1 MEYTVGYKIFENNF
15 KGKHKAEVSEPSL
28 YISGGNL
35 PRTDK
40 NYKKEY
46 YDSLKEALLASIGN
60 SGKFDS
66 VRWKEEDRQESN
78 SFQLET
84 FFYAQEEMNVGY
96 YPYNPSL
103 FLFFIPFRTEYQ
115 ENELRLFW
123 PTLVP
128 GLYPL
133 LGLQFPFLAKSGTV
147 RLSLN
152 CRITYKGKVLK
163 QIEIQKQDSYS
174 LMFYGVYRTAL
185 PERISILLFE
195 RALEELTL
203 ELADLEL

>member
-1 MEYTVGYKIFENNF
+1 RFNSAEWKKENEYEPDSVQLKIFF
-15 KGKHKAEVSEPSL
+15 S
-28 YISGGNL
+28 
-35 PRTDK
+35 
-40 NYKKEY
+40 
-46 YDSLKEALLASIGN
+46 AL
-60 SGKFDS
+60 
-66 VRWKEEDRQESN
+66 
-78 SFQLET
+78 
-84 FFYAQEEMNVGY
+84 EEMKVGY

-103 FLFFIPFRTEYQ
+103 FFLFFPLRQDYE

-123 PTLVP
+123 PTFFP

-152 CRITYKGKVLK
+152 CKITYKGKVLK

-174 LMFYGVYRTAL
+174 LMFYGVFRTAL